1 MQLFSSII
9 ILISSN
15 IIMEV
20 IMKNDF
26 NIEDFSNKLL
36 NFCEKMQIKNFE
48 KNEIVTTYIVNRKQV
63 CIVLEGSA
71 DLMRYDFNG
80 NQMVVEKFNRF
91 DVFGEIFYQI
101 NTNNE
106 LFVIAKE
113 KSKIIIFNY
122 DIFEKKC
129 KKNCKFH
136 EELILGLPNLVLSK
150 VSDLNLRIELLSKK
164 TIRDKLISYFKILS
178 EKNFSKTFILPL
190 SLTDLADYL
199 SVDRSA
205 MMRELKSLKEE
216 GFIKKSDKNKI
227 TLLTP

>member
-1 MQLFSSII
+1 MR
-9 ILISSN
+9 
-15 IIMEV
+15 
-20 IMKNDF
+20 NDF

-36 NFCEKMQIKNFE
+36 SSCERVQLKKFE
-48 KNEIVTTYIVNRKQV
+48 KNEIITTYIINRNQV

-80 NQMVVEKFNRF
+80 NQMVVEKFNKF

-106 LFVIAKE
+106 LFVLAKE
-113 KSKIIIFNY
+113 KSKILIFNY

-129 KKNCKFH
+129 KKNCKMH
-136 EELILGLPNLVLSK
+136 EDLLVGLPNLVLTK

-178 EKNFSKTFILPL
+178 EKNFSKTFTLPF
-190 SLTDLADYL
+190 SITDLADYL
-199 SVDRSA
+199 SIDRSA
-205 MMRELKSLKEE
+205 MMRALKSLKEE
-216 GFIKKSDKNKI
+216 GFIKKSDKNRI
-227 TLLTP
+227 TLLS

>member
-1 MQLFSSII
+1 MR
-9 ILISSN
+9 
-15 IIMEV
+15 
-20 IMKNDF
+20 NDF

-36 NFCEKMQIKNFE
+36 SSCERVQLKKFE
-48 KNEIVTTYIVNRKQV
+48 KNEIITTYIINRNQV

-80 NQMVVEKFNRF
+80 NQMVVEKFNKF

-106 LFVIAKE
+106 LFVLAKE
-113 KSKIIIFNY
+113 KSKILIFNY

-129 KKNCKFH
+129 KKNCKMH
-136 EELILGLPNLVLSK
+136 EDLLIGLPNLVLTK

-164 TIRDKLISYFKILS
+164 TIRDKLISYFRILS
-178 EKNFSKTFILPL
+178 EKNFSKTFTLPF

-199 SVDRSA
+199 SIDRSA

-227 TLLTP
+227 TLLS

>member
-1 MQLFSSII
+1 
-9 ILISSN
+9 
-15 IIMEV
+15 
-20 IMKNDF
+20 MKNDF
-26 NIEDFSNKLL
+26 SIENFSQKLL
-36 NFCEKMQIKNFE
+36 TSCERVQLKTFE
-48 KNEIVTTYIVNRKQV
+48 KNEIITTYIINRNQV
-63 CIVLEGSA
+63 CIVLEGCA

-80 NQMVVEKFNRF
+80 NQTIVEKFNKF
-91 DVFGEIFYQI
+91 DVFGEIFYKI

-113 KSKIIIFNY
+113 KSKILLFNY

-129 KKNCKFH
+129 KKNCKMH
-136 EELILGLPNLVLSK
+136 EELLIGLPNLVLAK

-164 TIRDKLISYFKILS
+164 TIRDKLISYFRILS
-178 EKNFSKTFILPL
+178 EKNFSKTFILPF

-205 MMRELKSLKEE
+205 MMRELKSLKNE

-227 TLLTP
+227 TLLS

>member
-1 MQLFSSII
+1 MR
-9 ILISSN
+9 
-15 IIMEV
+15 
-20 IMKNDF
+20 NDF

-36 NFCEKMQIKNFE
+36 SSCERVQLKKFE
-48 KNEIVTTYIVNRKQV
+48 KNEIITTYIINRNQV

-80 NQMVVEKFNRF
+80 NQMVVEKFNKF
-91 DVFGEIFYQI
+91 DVFVEIFYQI

-106 LFVIAKE
+106 LFVLAKE
-113 KSKIIIFNY
+113 KSKILIFNY

-129 KKNCKFH
+129 KKNCKMH
-136 EELILGLPNLVLSK
+136 EDLLVGLPNLVLTK

-178 EKNFSKTFILPL
+178 EKNFSKTFTLPF

-205 MMRELKSLKEE
+205 MMREIKSLKNE

-227 TLLTP
+227 TLLS

>member
-1 MQLFSSII
+1 MR
-9 ILISSN
+9 
-15 IIMEV
+15 
-20 IMKNDF
+20 NDF

-36 NFCEKMQIKNFE
+36 SSCERVQLKKFE
-48 KNEIVTTYIVNRKQV
+48 KNEIITTYIINRNQV

-80 NQMVVEKFNRF
+80 NQMVVEKFNKF

-106 LFVIAKE
+106 LFVLAKE
-113 KSKIIIFNY
+113 KSKILIFNY

-129 KKNCKFH
+129 KKNCKMH
-136 EELILGLPNLVLSK
+136 EDLLVGLPNLVLTK

-178 EKNFSKTFILPL
+178 EKNFSKTFILPF

-199 SVDRSA
+199 SIDRSA

-216 GFIKKSDKNKI
+216 GFIKKSDKNRI
-227 TLLTP
+227 TLLS

>member
-1 MQLFSSII
+1 
-9 ILISSN
+9 
-15 IIMEV
+15 
-20 IMKNDF
+20 MKNDF
-26 NIEDFSNKLL
+26 TIEDFSKQL
-36 NFCEKMQIKNFE
+36 IKNCDKVHIKSFE

-63 CIVLEGSA
+63 CIVLDGSA

-80 NQMVVEKFNRF
+80 NQMVVEKFNKY

-106 LFVIAKE
+106 LFVISKE
-113 KSKIIIFNY
+113 KSKILIFNY

-136 EELILGLPNLVLSK
+136 EELIFGLPSLVLTK

-178 EKNFSKTFILPL
+178 EKSFSKTFTLPF

-216 GFIKKSDKNKI
+216 GFIKKSDKNRI
-227 TLLTP
+227 TLLTL

>member
-9 ILISSN
+9 ILILSD
-15 IIMEV
+15 IIMED

-26 NIEDFSNKLL
+26 NIADFSNQLL
-36 NFCEKMQIKNFE
+36 NSCEKMQIKTFE

-113 KSKIIIFNY
+113 KSRLLIFNY

-178 EKNFSKTFILPL
+178 EKSFSKTFTLPL

-227 TLLTP
+227 TLLS

>member
-1 MQLFSSII
+1 MR
-9 ILISSN
+9 
-15 IIMEV
+15 
-20 IMKNDF
+20 NDF

-36 NFCEKMQIKNFE
+36 NSCERVQLKKFE
-48 KNEIVTTYIVNRKQV
+48 KNEIITTYIINRNQV

-80 NQMVVEKFNRF
+80 NQMVVEKFNKF

-106 LFVIAKE
+106 LFVLAKE
-113 KSKIIIFNY
+113 KSKILIFNY

-129 KKNCKFH
+129 KKNCKMH
-136 EELILGLPNLVLSK
+136 EDLLIGLPNLVLTK

-178 EKNFSKTFILPL
+178 EKNFSKTFTLPF

-199 SVDRSA
+199 SIDRSA

-216 GFIKKSDKNKI
+216 GFIKKSDKNRI
-227 TLLTP
+227 TLLS

>member
-1 MQLFSSII
+1 MR
-9 ILISSN
+9 
-15 IIMEV
+15 
-20 IMKNDF
+20 NDF

-36 NFCEKMQIKNFE
+36 SSCERVQLKKFE
-48 KNEIVTTYIVNRKQV
+48 KNEIITTYIINRNQV

-80 NQMVVEKFNRF
+80 NQMVVEKFNKF

-106 LFVIAKE
+106 LFVLAKE
-113 KSKIIIFNY
+113 KSKILIFNY

-129 KKNCKFH
+129 KKNCKMH
-136 EELILGLPNLVLSK
+136 EDLLIGLPNLVLTK

-164 TIRDKLISYFKILS
+164 TIRDKLISYFRILS
-178 EKNFSKTFILPL
+178 EKNFSKTFTLPFY
-190 SLTDLADYL
+190 LTDLADYL
-199 SVDRSA
+199 SIDRSA

-227 TLLTP
+227 TLLS

>member
-1 MQLFSSII
+1 MKNNFNIEKFCQN
-9 ILISSN
+9 LISSCDK
-15 IIMEV
+15 IQ
-20 IMKNDF
+20 
-26 NIEDFSNKLL
+26 
-36 NFCEKMQIKNFE
+36 EKTFE
-48 KNEIVTTYIVNRKQV
+48 KNEIITTYIVNRNQV

-80 NQMVVEKFNRF
+80 NQMVVERFNQF
-91 DVFGEIFYQI
+91 DIFGEIFYQI

-113 KSKIIIFNY
+113 KSKILIFNY
-122 DIFEKKC
+122 DIFEKRC

-136 EELILGLPNLVLSK
+136 EELTLGLPNLVLTK

-178 EKNFSKTFILPL
+178 EKNFSKTFNLDL

-199 SVDRSA
+199 RIDRSA
-205 MMRELKSLKEE
+205 MMREMKLLKEE
-216 GFIKKSDKNKI
+216 GFIKKNGDKI
-227 TLLTP
+227 TLMIM

>member
-1 MQLFSSII
+1 MR
-9 ILISSN
+9 
-15 IIMEV
+15 
-20 IMKNDF
+20 NDF

-36 NFCEKMQIKNFE
+36 SSCERVQLKKFE
-48 KNEIVTTYIVNRKQV
+48 KNEIITTYIINRNQV

-80 NQMVVEKFNRF
+80 NQMVVEKFNKF

-113 KSKIIIFNY
+113 KSKILIFNY

-129 KKNCKFH
+129 KKNCKMH
-136 EELILGLPNLVLSK
+136 EELLIGLPNLVLTK

-164 TIRDKLISYFKILS
+164 TIRDKLISYFRILS

-205 MMRELKSLKEE
+205 MMREIKSLKNE
-216 GFIKKSDKNKI
+216 GFIKKTDKNKI
-227 TLLTP
+227 TLLS

>member
-1 MQLFSSII
+1 MR
-9 ILISSN
+9 
-15 IIMEV
+15 
-20 IMKNDF
+20 NDF

-36 NFCEKMQIKNFE
+36 SSCERVQLKKFE
-48 KNEIVTTYIVNRKQV
+48 KNEIITTYIINRNQV

-80 NQMVVEKFNRF
+80 NQMVVEKFNKF

-106 LFVIAKE
+106 LFVLAKE
-113 KSKIIIFNY
+113 KSKILIFNY

-129 KKNCKFH
+129 KKNCKMH
-136 EELILGLPNLVLSK
+136 EDLLVGLPNLVLTK

-178 EKNFSKTFILPL
+178 EKNFSKTFTLPC

-199 SVDRSA
+199 SIDRSA

-227 TLLTP
+227 TLLS

>member
-1 MQLFSSII
+1 MR
-9 ILISSN
+9 
-15 IIMEV
+15 
-20 IMKNDF
+20 NDF

-36 NFCEKMQIKNFE
+36 NSCERVQLKKFE
-48 KNEIVTTYIVNRKQV
+48 KNEIITTYIINRNQV

-80 NQMVVEKFNRF
+80 NQMVVEKFNKF

-106 LFVIAKE
+106 LFVLAKE
-113 KSKIIIFNY
+113 KSKILIFNY

-129 KKNCKFH
+129 KKNCKMH
-136 EELILGLPNLVLSK
+136 EDLLIGLPNLVLTK

-164 TIRDKLISYFKILS
+164 TIRDKLISYFRILS
-178 EKNFSKTFILPL
+178 EKNFSKTFTLPF

-199 SVDRSA
+199 SIDRSA

-227 TLLTP
+227 TLLS